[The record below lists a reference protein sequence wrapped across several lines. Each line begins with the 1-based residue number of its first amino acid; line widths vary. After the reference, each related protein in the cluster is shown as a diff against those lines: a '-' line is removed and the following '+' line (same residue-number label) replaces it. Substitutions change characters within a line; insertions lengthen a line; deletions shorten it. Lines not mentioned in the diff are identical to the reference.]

1 MREPVVPLVRA
12 GEQAMIAD
20 PHVRLRAKA
29 ALILVEEMPTYELD
43 APTAPAYGSEAL
55 RDGLWI
61 PSTPQS
67 GRLVGPETVFED
79 AGSAS

>member
-29 ALILVEEMPTYELD
+29 ALTLVEEMPTYELD
-43 APTAPAYGSEAL
+43 ARTALA
-55 RDGLWI
+55 
-61 PSTPQS
+61 
-67 GRLVGPETVFED
+67 
-79 AGSAS
+79 